1 MGEKNVMFD
10 YLKWR
15 GDLTFDKDPFNMVD
29 NLILA
34 QMAYIDYDGIVPETR
49 EGAVPVAE
57 VCKKFWEM
65 HTLEEI
71 KSKGRFI
78 RLSPLLLEPVAKSTR
93 YKNMRLCGYVN
104 YVSKHAEAQ
113 MSATQFELEDGT
125 VYVAFRG
132 TDETI
137 VGWKEDFNLSYMPR
151 TEGQKM
157 AVEYMDQYF
166 GDTNLR
172 LRVGGH
178 SKGGN
183 FAIYASS
190 FASKAVRDQIIQV
203 YSNDAPG
210 FRKEIVSR
218 PEYKETID
226 KTVTI
231 IPQDSIIGRLLHAGR
246 NALVVRS
253 TSKGIMQHDALSWEV
268 LGNHFIF
275 TERSSDSLYMEKVLS
290 GWLENVDDEAR
301 RVFVD
306 QIFGVMQ
313 TLGADTMKDVS
324 QVSLKELGEAIQMI
338 RGLSKEEQAEIADVI
353 KKLVASNNRAIYE
366 ELEQKGAVLQEAYK
380 KWTDYIDHLKEE
392 AQAAEKKEKK
402 EQEPAAAKLPRSLE
416 KLALAYLK
424 SGKSI
429 KGDKKDDTN
438 GEDPQ

>member
-137 VGWKEDFNLSYMPR
+137 VGWKE
-151 TEGQKM
+151 
-157 AVEYMDQYF
+157 
-166 GDTNLR
+166 
-172 LRVGGH
+172 
-178 SKGGN
+178 
-183 FAIYASS
+183 
-190 FASKAVRDQIIQV
+190 
-203 YSNDAPG
+203 
-210 FRKEIVSR
+210 
-218 PEYKETID
+218 
-226 KTVTI
+226 
-231 IPQDSIIGRLLHAGR
+231 
-246 NALVVRS
+246 
-253 TSKGIMQHDALSWEV
+253 
-268 LGNHFIF
+268 
-275 TERSSDSLYMEKVLS
+275 
-290 GWLENVDDEAR
+290 
-301 RVFVD
+301 
-306 QIFGVMQ
+306 
-313 TLGADTMKDVS
+313 
-324 QVSLKELGEAIQMI
+324 
-338 RGLSKEEQAEIADVI
+338 
-353 KKLVASNNRAIYE
+353 
-366 ELEQKGAVLQEAYK
+366 
-380 KWTDYIDHLKEE
+380 
-392 AQAAEKKEKK
+392 
-402 EQEPAAAKLPRSLE
+402 
-416 KLALAYLK
+416 
-424 SGKSI
+424 
-429 KGDKKDDTN
+429 
-438 GEDPQ
+438 